1 MNVAGAAAAASTPSI
16 KGGILLD
23 AFDAKIVQY
32 HCALRKLQVIQ
43 TPIKALNIK
52 AKAGKG
58 DVIPLVH
65 HITTIC
71 AGSLQMNEHLKR
83 RVVFIG
89 KLEPLKD
96 HRKVVPH
103 LNTSAISF
111 DLEDTEGHRCHY
123 TSDVN
128 YSKLLEDMLSICDNA
143 VTIYQEKLRQSIME
157 RDAHRR
163 PDANHKPVPL
173 DPNSFLDL
181 LEPLEVMSLSRLITT
196 PDDLETCQFK
206 ITPILLDAI
215 ANTTQNIGTYIA
227 QLQKYKERPSE
238 ATLKRLPA
246 WPYTIHR
253 IFASVIKLSDLYA
266 ILRRFGRELY
276 LPASNELHAPKLLHQ
291 SSVWDAMLK
300 TCDEYFLNPKKN
312 EQMVFTSSRATRQG
326 ASFQLKHTTIT
337 ELMGSLLQS
346 YNLVMKLISILRDL
360 VKGWEAVNAKETRLK
375 LKFNTNV
382 SKDTERII
390 SPDSRKLIIL
400 FNPDSEKLSQENI
413 AKQQRE
419 RERIALEERTHREK
433 LEKEK
438 QMNDEVI
445 SRLKFEQRERQLRAE
460 LIKDR
465 SPTVS
470 RAGSLSAT
478 SRTRSPSNPSL
489 PLQNRSRSASNASNA
504 SVNSNSSTSSM
515 LNSLQNNSMANTPS
529 QPPQP
534 SQSSQ
539 SPKQLSRS
547 PSLQRRPSSV
557 YISNAAFDI
566 RTQLRR
572 QEKSKQ
578 SNNGSPEPT
587 RTRLRRC
594 SSLSQSDARKNS
606 MITAAAAGALAGS
619 STGKLLKQ
627 ERHSSLKTR
636 SEILKERETNGGNEL
651 SARNMNSSPRQKEM
665 PLIAELTISTPPRQ
679 SRMSPALTP
688 AKVITNQD
696 SGPVLEGI
704 DPSPLSIT
712 PTHSNEDFN
721 ITPTKSNLFAAPP
734 AASPS
739 IKPLLKPP
747 AVAAPD
753 LVDATTSES
762 SLEDEPKE
770 PNDFTEPKKI
780 VKKVRFIGVPDL
792 VDDPK
797 PKRKGWIN
805 PPRLSLVQQNK
816 SRSSLSI
823 AADAL
828 QQERMAFSTIKRG
841 HVDVSGQM
849 PDRIM
854 STLMSG
860 NTPKKGWRIGGK
872 LRDRF

>member
-1 MNVAGAAAAASTPSI
+1 MNAAGAAAAASTPSI

-23 AFDAKIVQY
+23 AFDARIVQY

-71 AGSLQMNEHLKR
+71 AGSLQMNEYLKK

-96 HRKVVPH
+96 HRKVVPP

-111 DLEDTEGHRCHY
+111 DLEDTEGHGCHY

-128 YSKLLEDMLSICDNA
+128 YSELLEDMISICDNA
-143 VTIYQEKLRQSIME
+143 VAIYQEKLKQSIVE

-196 PDDLETCQFK
+196 PDDIETCQFK

-253 IFASVIKLSDLYA
+253 IFASVVKLSDLYA

-276 LPASNELHAPKLLHQ
+276 LPASDELHSPKLLHQ
-291 SSVWDAMLK
+291 SSIWDAMLK

-346 YNLVMKLISILRDL
+346 YNLVMKLISALRDL

-375 LKFNTNV
+375 LKINANV
-382 SKDTERII
+382 SKDTGRII
-390 SPDSRKLIIL
+390 SPDSRKLTVL
-400 FNPDSEKLSQENI
+400 FNPDREKLSQENI

-419 RERIALEERTHREK
+419 RERTALEERTHREK

-438 QMNDEVI
+438 QINGEVI
-445 SRLKFEQRERQLRAE
+445 SRLKFEQRERQLRSE

-478 SRTRSPSNPSL
+478 SRTRSSSNPSL
-489 PLQNRSRSASNASNA
+489 PVKNRSRSASNASL
-504 SVNSNSSTSSM
+504 NSNSSTSSM
-515 LNSLQNNSMANTPS
+515 LNSLQNNSMPSTQS
-529 QPPQP
+529 QP
-534 SQSSQ
+534 SQ

-547 PSLQRRPSSV
+547 PSLQRRPNSV

-587 RTRLRRC
+587 RTKLGRS

-636 SEILKERETNGGNEL
+636 AEILKEREANGGNEV
-651 SARNMNSSPRQKEM
+651 SARSMSSSPRQKEM
-665 PLIAELTISTPPRQ
+665 PQIAELTISTPPRE
-679 SRMSPALTP
+679 SRTSPDLTP
-688 AKVITNQD
+688 AKVI
-696 SGPVLEGI
+696 SKKESSPVLDST

-721 ITPTKSNLFAAPP
+721 ITPTKSNLLEAPP
-734 AASPS
+734 AASSS
-739 IKPLLKPP
+739 IKPFLKPP

-770 PNDFTEPKKI
+770 PNDLAEPKRI
-780 VKKVRFIGVPDL
+780 VKRVRFIGVPDL

-816 SRSSLSI
+816 ARSSLSI